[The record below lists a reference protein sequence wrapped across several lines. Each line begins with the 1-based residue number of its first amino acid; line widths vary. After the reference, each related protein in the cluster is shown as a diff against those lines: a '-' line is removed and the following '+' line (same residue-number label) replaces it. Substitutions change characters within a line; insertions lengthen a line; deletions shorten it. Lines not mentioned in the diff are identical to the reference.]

1 MFFLTCHFSFAHSP
15 NFKQSSLDFTC
26 KETLKSE
33 EKIVAIN
40 MKLLNFVIKAVV
52 ICTYEAWETVQEMC
66 ICQWDWMIPLTK
78 T

>member
-1 MFFLTCHFSFAHSP
+1 
-15 NFKQSSLDFTC
+15 
-26 KETLKSE
+26 
-33 EKIVAIN
+33 

-78 T
+78 TLRCSLRSETILGNWKPSKSDEKCFLFYLKRFFRSEKI